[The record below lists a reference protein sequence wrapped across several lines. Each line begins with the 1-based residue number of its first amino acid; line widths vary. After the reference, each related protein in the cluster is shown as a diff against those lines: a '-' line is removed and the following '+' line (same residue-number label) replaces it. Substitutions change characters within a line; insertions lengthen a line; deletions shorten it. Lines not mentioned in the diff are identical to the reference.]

1 MLKVE
6 VRSRI
11 VGQSQT
17 DLMPSKVVLDLL
29 NETIT
34 VAELIQQTVEEQI
47 RDLLLNR
54 KLDVAQMQRIL
65 DRQYL
70 TDADVR
76 RQAAEG
82 AVRSPSA
89 KSVRVPQIDP
99 AAEAQKALRS
109 FDQKTYMIVVDG
121 HQAESLDEL
130 LTLRA
135 TSKVTFLRLTPL
147 VGG

>member
-1 MLKVE
+1 MFKIE
-6 VRSRI
+6 VRSRV

-17 DLMPSKVVLDLL
+17 DLMPSNVVLDLL
-29 NETIT
+29 NESIT
-34 VAELIQQTVEEQI
+34 VAELIQQTVDEQI

-54 KLDVAQMQRIL
+54 KLDAEQMQRIL

-82 AVRSPSA
+82 VVRSPSA
-89 KSVRVPQIDP
+89 KSVRIPQIDT
-99 AAEAQKALRS
+99 AEEVRKALRS
-109 FDQKTYMIVVDG
+109 FDQQTYMIVVDG

-130 LTLRA
+130 LTLKA

>member
-17 DLMPSKVVLDLL
+17 DLMPSNVVLDLL

-34 VAELIQQTVEEQI
+34 VAELIQQTVEEQV

-54 KLDVAQMQRIL
+54 KLDVEQMQRVL

-76 RQAAEG
+76 RQVAEG

-89 KSVRVPQIDP
+89 KAVRIPQIDT
-99 AAEAQKALRS
+99 AEEVRKALRS
-109 FDQKTYMIVVDG
+109 FDQQTYMIVVDG
-121 HQAESLDEL
+121 NQAESLDEL